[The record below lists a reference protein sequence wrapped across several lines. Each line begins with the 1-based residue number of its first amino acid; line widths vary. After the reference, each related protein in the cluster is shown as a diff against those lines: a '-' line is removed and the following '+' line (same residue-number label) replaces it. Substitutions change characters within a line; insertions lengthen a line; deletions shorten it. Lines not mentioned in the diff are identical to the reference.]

1 MDMMNG
7 NSSSKGCFP
16 PCSGTA
22 AHRARGCEGHRYGS
36 QRRQGRGPAG
46 RQEAGP
52 AERPTEGG
60 ARPIGETAHGREVER
75 APCTREAEKDR
86 VRATRSEQ
94 HWRVGVGRWGE
105 GLRPRCWG
113 WAKYFQCTVLDASH
127 DTMSARQSLTL
138 PNTRRQGIGRM
149 RMPGLGGRVK
159 RSCQRIGQHETLGQP
174 NLPERGQVHGLWN
187 RNAPNGRRQGRDRGT
202 DVGVRNCKAE
212 AWAASFSAQWCGTR
226 HWAVSVPTTRAARSQ
241 ERQGRA
247 KVRHFPVGR
256 APGTL
261 PQCGEWM

>member
-1 MDMMNG
+1 MGIARARAASRLAAVPLPIERGGARATDTDRSG
-7 NSSSKGCFP
+7 DRVGARQGGKRQAPPSDRRKEVRAPLVRRRTEGKWSGHPARGRQRKTGCEPRGANSIGGSVLG
-16 PCSGTA
+16 GG
-22 AHRARGCEGHRYGS
+22 ARGC
-36 QRRQGRGPAG
+36 GPVV
-46 RQEAGP
+46 
-52 AERPTEGG
+52 GG
-60 ARPIGETAHGREVER
+60 
-75 APCTREAEKDR
+75 
-86 VRATRSEQ
+86 
-94 HWRVGVGRWGE
+94 
-105 GLRPRCWG
+105 GLQC
-113 WAKYFQCTVLDASH
+113 KYFQCTVLDASH